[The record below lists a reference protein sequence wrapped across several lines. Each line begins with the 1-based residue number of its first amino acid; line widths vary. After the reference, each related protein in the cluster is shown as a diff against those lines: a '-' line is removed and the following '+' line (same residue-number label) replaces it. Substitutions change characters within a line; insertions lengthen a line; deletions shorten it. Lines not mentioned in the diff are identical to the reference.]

1 MDANR
6 ILNATKNRK
15 NILPVINNTPTNVT
29 TPGNGSAPAI
39 VNPALLAA
47 TGSGSKPSTP
57 AMATTRSRLDSRRS
71 IRFAG
76 DDGSNDVND
85 NNASSDN
92 GSMMTGDG
100 TPMSEKPVSP
110 SAASLMSRNSGIIPF
125 LSRRASTK
133 RALLLRRQSSR
144 MSQLTDASGNV
155 EGNEVKEE
163 VKEGNGLLTEG
174 EVTIGE
180 GEEGGEG
187 IIDKTLGASNDSN
200 TEWLPNVSSTIL
212 RKQKPKFRLEALPI
226 TEFPKFR
233 IFDYQM
239 KENVVLI
246 QGYATI
252 LKLLL
257 QSYSNREYVFKNH
270 LLSEF
275 AEIVLVCPAI
285 PKILEYF
292 IDIFHVL
299 YSEGIG
305 DPLDITWQVSPPNF
319 LY

>member
-15 NILPVINNTPTNVT
+15 NILPVINNTPTNST
-29 TPGNGSAPAI
+29 TPGNGSTPAI

-110 SAASLMSRNSGIIPF
+110 SASSLMSRNSGIIPF

-144 MSQLTDASGNV
+144 MSQLTDASGNAN

-163 VKEGNGLLTEG
+163 DKEANGLLPEG
-174 EVTIGE
+174 EVTI
-180 GEEGGEG
+180 GGEG
-187 IIDKTLGASNDSN
+187 IIDKTLGASNDSMGSN

-270 LLSEF
+270 LLSEL

-305 DPLDITWQVSPPNF
+305 DPLDITWQVS
-319 LY
+319 